1 LVLVTVTLKGVIMRY
16 SFVKSIWTYCY
27 NGVFSGNAHIL
38 FQAL

>member
-1 LVLVTVTLKGVIMRY
+1 
-16 SFVKSIWTYCY
+16 VKNIWAYCY